1 MIISRCFKNRVAFV
15 VLALLPIS
23 QNAVVLA
30 GQATATQDATATN
43 QKFALTI
50 DNIMRGPAL
59 VGYEQTSVRWSADS
73 QRLYF
78 QWKQYTE
85 TREKDADTYVVN
97 RDGSGLRKLSEEE
110 ARQTP
115 PINGDRSRDKTQT
128 VFVENGDVF
137 LYDHASGR
145 RRQITATTDVEANA
159 RFTRDGK
166 HVAFTRGGN
175 LFVMALDAG
184 VLAQMTDIRLAGQA
198 ASGPHTG
205 SGGQFGGG
213 QLGGQAGGRQQSA
226 AAQQRGTESQEVL
239 KKDERELLDVVKRRA
254 EKREADEARRKREE
268 RLKPFNLA
276 PRQSVAGLQLSPDEK
291 YVIASIIES
300 ADGAKNTVVP
310 NYVTESAY
318 TEEIPSRIKVGDA
331 QSRLRLAVLNL
342 ESGEVKW
349 VDHGQR
355 LAPRTETRTEKQAA
369 QAERRD
375 GQQNVR
381 QATEEQTEPREA
393 QGSQTTEP
401 ARRTGGESRS
411 AATDRDVQLQQPLW
425 SEDGTKAILMA
436 RAADNK
442 DRWVLALDPAT
453 GKTRV
458 IVSEH
463 DDAWIDGPGAF
474 TLGWL
479 GDNQHLYFQ
488 SERDGYAHLYTVAF
502 DGTDVKQLT
511 SGKWEVTGVQLSED
525 KSKFYL
531 TTSEVHP
538 GERQL
543 YTMSVAGGERIR
555 VTTMAGNNQA
565 FISPD
570 EKSLALIYSY
580 SNKPPEIYIQ
590 DNRATAAAV
599 KVTSSPAPEFWSY
612 NWVDPPIVNIKARD
626 GAMLYARLYKPANDK
641 RNGAAVIFV
650 HGAGYL
656 QNVHRWWSTYYREYM
671 FHHLLIERGFTVLD
685 VDYRGSAGYGRDWR
699 TGIYRHMGG
708 KDLDDH
714 VDAARWLVSEHGV
727 DAKRIGLYG
736 GSYGGFITLMAMF
749 TEADVFA
756 AGAALRPVTDWAH
769 YNHPY
774 TANILNTPQADAE
787 AYRQSSPIFF
797 AEGLKGALLICHGM
811 VDTNVHFQDTVRL
824 VQRLIELH
832 KENWELAV
840 FPVED
845 HGFVEPTSWADEYK
859 RIFKLFTERLQGGA
873 SAMPERRASSRK
885 R

>member
-1 MIISRCFKNRVAFV
+1 MNSFTGLCHRKT
-15 VLALLPIS
+15 ALLVSALLIVSQITPAFAG
-23 QNAVVLA
+23 QNAA
-30 GQATATQDATATN
+30 GDK
-43 QKFALTI
+43 KFDLTI

-59 VGYEQTSVRWSADS
+59 VGYEPGGLRWSADG

-85 TREKDADTYVVN
+85 AREKEMDTYAVN
-97 RDGSGLRKLSEEE
+97 CDGTGLRKLSEEE
-110 ARQTP
+110 AKSAP
-115 PINGDRSRDKTQT
+115 PAGGERSRDKKLA
-128 VFVENGDVF
+128 VFVENGDLF
-137 LYDHASGR
+137 LHDTAAGT
-145 RRQITATTDVEANA
+145 RRQLTATTDIESNPH
-159 RFTRDGK
+159 FTRDGK
-166 HVAFTRGGN
+166 RVTFMRGGN

-184 VLAQMTDIRLAGQA
+184 LLAQMTDIRPAGQGA
-198 ASGPHTG
+198 PGPQIG
-205 SGGQFGGG
+205 SGSQFGGG
-213 QLGGQAGGRQQSA
+213 QGGGRQQQAASA
-226 AAQQRGTESQEVL
+226 QRGTESQEVL

-254 EKREADEARRKREE
+254 EKREADEAKRKREE
-268 RLKPFNLA
+268 RLKPFNLV
-276 PRQSVAGLQLSPDEK
+276 PRQSVANLQLSPDEK
-291 YVIASIIES
+291 FVIASIVET
-300 ADGAKNTVVP
+300 ADGAKNTAVP

-318 TEEIPSRIKVGDA
+318 TEEIPSRTKVGDA
-331 QSRLRLAVLNL
+331 QPRLRLAALNL
-342 ESGEVKW
+342 TSGEVKW

-355 LAPRTETRTEKQAA
+355 LAPRTETRTEQQAA
-369 QAERRD
+369 QAERRE
-375 GQQNVR
+375 GEQNVR
-381 QATEEQTEPREA
+381 QATEA
-393 QGSQTTEP
+393 QAAERQGQAGQTTEG
-401 ARRTGGESRS
+401 RRTGESARQ
-411 AATDRDVQLQQPLW
+411 ANERDVQLQQPLW

-479 GDNQHLYFQ
+479 ADNQHIYFQ
-488 SERDGYAHLYTVAF
+488 SERDGYAHLYTVAY
-502 DGTDVKQLT
+502 DGTDTRQLT
-511 SGKWEVTGVQLSED
+511 AGKWEVTGVQLSED
-525 KSKFYL
+525 KSKFYI

-538 GERQL
+538 GERHL
-543 YTMSVAGGERIR
+543 YLMSVTGGERTRI
-555 VTTMAGNNQA
+555 TTMAGNNQA

-570 EKSLALIYSY
+570 EKTLALVYSY
-580 SNKPPEIYIQ
+580 SNKPPEIYLQ
-590 DNRATAAAV
+590 ENRAGASAM
-599 KVTSSPAPEFWSY
+599 KVTNSPAPEFWSY
-612 NWVDPPIVNIKARD
+612 NWVDPPIVTFKARD
-626 GAMLYARLYKPANDK
+626 GATLYARLYKPANF
-641 RNGAAVIFV
+641 RRGGAAVIFV

-656 QNVHRWWSTYYREYM
+656 QNVHRWWSSYYREYL
-671 FHHLLIERGFTVLD
+671 FHHLLMAQGFMVLD

-708 KDLDDH
+708 QDLDDQ
-714 VDAARWLVSEHGV
+714 VDAARWLASEHGV
-727 DAKRIGLYG
+727 DARRIGVYG

-749 TEADVFA
+749 TQPDVFA

-787 AYRQSSPIFF
+787 AYRRSSPIYF
-797 AEGLKGALLICHGM
+797 AAGLKGALLICHGM

-824 VQRLIELH
+824 VQRLIELR

-859 RIFKLFTERLQGGA
+859 RILKLFTKNLQGDAPPSPARAG
-873 SAMPERRASSRK
+873 SAAHK
-885 R
+885 Q

>member
-1 MIISRCFKNRVAFV
+1 MIISRFLKNRVVPVA
-15 VLALLPIS
+15 LALLTVS
-23 QNAVVLA
+23 QNALLVA
-30 GQATATQDATATN
+30 AQATANQEAAATN

-59 VGYEQTSVRWSADS
+59 VGYEQTGVRWSADG

-78 QWKQYTE
+78 QWKQYNE
-85 TREKDADTYVVN
+85 PREKESDTYTVN
-97 RDGSGLRKLSEEE
+97 RDGTGLRKLSEEE
-110 ARQTP
+110 ARQAP
-115 PINGDRSRDKTQT
+115 PTNGDRSRDKTQT
-128 VFVENGDVF
+128 AFVENGDVYI
-137 LYDHASGR
+137 YDHASGR
-145 RRQITATTDVEANA
+145 RRQITATTDVESNP

-166 HVAFTRGGN
+166 HITFTRGGN
-175 LFVMALDAG
+175 LFVLSLDAG
-184 VLAQMTDIRLAGQA
+184 ALAQMTDIRPAGQGA
-198 ASGPHTG
+198 PGPQTG
-205 SGGQFGGG
+205 SGGQFGG
-213 QLGGQAGGRQQSA
+213 QFGGRQQSA
-226 AAQQRGTESQEVL
+226 AAASQRGTESQEVL

-254 EKREADEARRKREE
+254 EKREADEARRKKEE

-300 ADGAKNTVVP
+300 ADGSKNTVVP

-318 TEEIPSRIKVGDA
+318 TEDIPSRTKVGDA

-355 LAPRTETRTEKQAA
+355 LAPRTETRTEKQAG

-381 QATEEQTEPREA
+381 QAAEAQTEQRDV
-393 QGSQTTEP
+393 QGSQATEP
-401 ARRTGGESRS
+401 TRRAGGER
-411 AATDRDVQLQQPLW
+411 AADRDVQLQQPLW

-458 IVSEH
+458 VTSEH

-488 SERDGYAHLYTVAF
+488 SERDGYAHLYTVAY

-543 YTMSVAGGERIR
+543 YQMSVAGGERVR

-570 EKSLALIYSY
+570 ERTLALIYSY
-580 SNKPPEIYIQ
+580 SNKPPEIYLQ
-590 DNRATAAAV
+590 DNRAAATAV

-626 GAMLYARLYKPANDK
+626 GATLYGRLYKPANVK
-641 RNGAAVIFV
+641 RNGAAVVFV

-656 QNVHRWWSTYYREYM
+656 QNVHRWWSTYFREYM
-671 FHHLLIERGFTVLD
+671 FHHLLMEHGFTVLD

-714 VDAARWLVSEHGV
+714 VDAARWLASEHGV
-727 DAKRIGLYG
+727 DARRIGIYG

-749 TEADVFA
+749 TESDVFA

-824 VQRLIELH
+824 VQRLIELR

-859 RIFKLFTERLQGGA
+859 RIFKLFTRQLQRDA
-873 SAMPERRASSRK
+873 QPSAGKASSAAHK
-885 R
+885 K